1 VLRTMITI
9 IFQNVFHSKIH
20 RERVMLGVLKLLQ
33 GKFFKQQSGNMI
45 TFSEI
50 MIIMECQDG

>member
-1 VLRTMITI
+1 MLKTMITI
-9 IFQNVFHSKIH
+9 VFQNVFHSKIH
-20 RERVMLGVLKLLQ
+20 RESNARVLKLLQ